1 MCYEVKERLGSKGGA
16 AAVKQHPF
24 FEGIEWDKLK
34 EMEAPFVPN
43 VTDLDT

>member
-1 MCYEVKERLGSKGGA
+1 M
-16 AAVKQHPF
+16 KQHPF
-24 FEGIEWDKLK
+24 FEGIEWEKLK